1 MARQRLNLP
10 SQEPAPRS
18 AEPIHIEIW
27 VHTEL
32 SRMYP
37 VEQGTETIRVNLAE
51 LLVGNWHSGVGLY
64 RDVYDSRLGK

>member
-1 MARQRLNLP
+1 
-10 SQEPAPRS
+10 
-18 AEPIHIEIW
+18 
-27 VHTEL
+27 
-32 SRMYP
+32 MYP